1 VTVPIDNGVY
11 DRTGSGWWDE
21 DNPLNMMQGSM
32 TPARFDYFSQV
43 LCDHGRSPNGL
54 HGLDVGCGG
63 GFMSERF
70 ARAGASVIGV
80 DPSEVSLATARKHAA
95 ADGLPIEYRI
105 GYGEE
110 LPVDDEAF
118 DIAFCCDVLEH
129 VKDLDRVLAETAR
142 ALKPGGLY
150 FFDTINR
157 TWASNLLMIKLMQDW
172 RFTRI
177 FDTAIHDPKMFIT
190 PSELSEA
197 LRRNGFVVGELVGL
211 APRTA
216 NPRIAIDFLRTR
228 IGRLSF
234 GEFSRRLRFGTTRS
248 TAASYMGYAVRIAD

>member
-1 VTVPIDNGVY
+1 VTIDNGVY
-11 DRTGSGWWDE
+11 DRIGSGWWDE
-21 DNPLNMMQGSM
+21 TNPLNMLQGSM
-32 TPARFDYFSQV
+32 TPARFAYFAEV
-43 LCDHGRSPNGL
+43 LRGHGRSPDGL
-54 HGLDVGCGG
+54 QALDVGCGG

-70 ARAGASVIGV
+70 ARAGANVLGV
-80 DPSEVSLATARKHAA
+80 DPSEVSLATAREHAA
-95 ADGLPIEYRI
+95 ADGLSIEYRT
-105 GYGEE
+105 GAGEK
-110 LPVDDEAF
+110 LPVDDAVF

-129 VKDLDRVLAETAR
+129 VDDLDTVLAETAR

-157 TWASNLLMIKLMQDW
+157 TWAANLLMIKLMQDW

-190 PSELSEA
+190 PKELSEA

-211 APRTA
+211 APHTA

-234 GEFSRRLRFGTTRS
+234 GEFSRRLHFGKTRS